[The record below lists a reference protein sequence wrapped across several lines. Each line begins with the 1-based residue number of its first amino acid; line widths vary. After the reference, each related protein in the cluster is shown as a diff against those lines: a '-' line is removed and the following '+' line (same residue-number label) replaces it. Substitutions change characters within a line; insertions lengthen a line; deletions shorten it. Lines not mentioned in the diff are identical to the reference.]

1 MTKSSLDWRPFSS
14 RTEIEL
20 KLDKISKLKEGWRY
34 GEGEAPT
41 PENIKR
47 ARLFD
52 VLLKEEGFHNKD
64 VFPGVQG
71 DLTLQ
76 LYLDD
81 QTLEITFEN
90 DETVSFGLI
99 KNNEYVREE
108 SELRIIDAVKIL
120 MKILELEQECELS
133 DSYTSMSM
141 IDLRD
146 DSYQGHFRIY
156 VGPSPS
162 FSAVA

>member
-20 KLDKISKLKEGWRY
+20 KLDKISKLKKGWRY
-34 GEGEAPT
+34 GEGEAPKLD
-41 PENIKR
+41 NIER

-52 VLLKEEGFHNKD
+52 ELLKEEGFHNKD

-90 DETVSFGLI
+90 DGTVSFGLI
-99 KNNEYVREE
+99 KNDEYVREE
-108 SELRIIDAVKIL
+108 SKPWIINAVKTL
-120 MKILELEQECELS
+120 MEILEQECKLS
-133 DSYTSMSM
+133 DSYTSMNT
-141 IDLRD
+141 IDLKD
-146 DSYQGHFRIY
+146 DSYQGRFRIY
-156 VGPSPS
+156 AEPSPS